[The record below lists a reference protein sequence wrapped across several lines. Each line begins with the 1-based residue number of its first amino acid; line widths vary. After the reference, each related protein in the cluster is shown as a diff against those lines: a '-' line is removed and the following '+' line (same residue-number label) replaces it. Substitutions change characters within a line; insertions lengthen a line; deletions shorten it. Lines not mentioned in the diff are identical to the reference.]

1 MILGR
6 FLPGQ
11 ENVVG
16 APRRTHVA
24 SNAARNNGLGEDEA
38 SWSLG
43 RHVGEWRDPLTDRLD
58 FQEDEEVRICKLVAR
73 WLE

>member
-16 APRRTHVA
+16 VPRRMYVA
-24 SNAARNNGLGEDEA
+24 SNAARNNGLEEDEA

-43 RHVGEWRDPLTDRLD
+43 RHVGEWQDPLTDRLD
-58 FQEDEEVRICKLVAR
+58 FQEDEEVRICKLIAR
-73 WLE
+73 WLK